1 MTAVTVTFY
10 DHISAADV
18 AFLFPFKSRVALR
31 LPIFRAILSLPMP
44 SSSSSS
50 SSAASF
56 SSVFPVPFPASHP
69 WNPFASAAPFVIAIG
84 GGSVCV
90 KNGECRQYNQ
100 LKRHHHE
107 SAPVAAEMPSVD
119 EGMNATDKRRK
130 KRGPSA
136 LATLSALLLLG
147 VALIVS
153 LAFVAWTIHR
163 MNEQH
168 KECAEAMKTQA
179 ERIEVLENAVTKQK
193 QTEEKET
200 EEPNDNGKKSHDKKR
215 RDNKTSA
222 EQQIVTTQ
230 SDNWETND
238 RRQFSQRKQPKEL
251 TGNGGRD
258 FVIFMKGRPISG
270 RHFLAKAK

>member
-1 MTAVTVTFY
+1 
-10 DHISAADV
+10 
-18 AFLFPFKSRVALR
+18 
-31 LPIFRAILSLPMP
+31 MP
-44 SSSSSS
+44 CSSSSSPSS

-84 GGSVCV
+84 SGSVCV

-100 LKRHHHE
+100 LKRHYHE
-107 SAPVAAEMPSVD
+107 SAPVAAEVPSVD

-163 MNEQH
+163 MVNEKKRPNDARESGKIELQNEQH

-179 ERIEVLENAVTKQK
+179 ERIEVLESAVTKQK
-193 QTEEKET
+193 RTEEKET
-200 EEPNDNGKKSHDKKR
+200 EEPNDNGKKSH
-215 RDNKTSA
+215 
-222 EQQIVTTQ
+222 
-230 SDNWETND
+230 D

-270 RHFLAKAK
+270 RHFMAQGKKAK